1 MSLAAYNKVFFYY
14 LVDTSFNMKAF
25 VNEFPIMEYANFLEL
40 VDGLLEK
47 IAREIE
53 SFKEGL
59 SPEEIEE
66 LRNFSEYELLLEK
79 QKYTLARK
87 QEYLEQRQVQAD
99 NEKEAYRNIIFA
111 KTPAGNPCLMQ
122 DLKDIDEE
130 NYDKFLETL
139 KRLRNNDTD
148 FNAEKQKPLTG
159 SNALKGLYEIKA
171 FQFRLIYMIINK
183 DTVLVILAEDKVKDT
198 TSVKKLRQSAERK
211 ELVKDQIKYYQK
223 AWQDETLR
231 EQIIAKNDHIYEELV
246 RVLSKGRKVK

>member
-87 QEYLEQRQVQAD
+87 QEYLE
-99 NEKEAYRNIIFA
+99 
-111 KTPAGNPCLMQ
+111 
-122 DLKDIDEE
+122 
-130 NYDKFLETL
+130 
-139 KRLRNNDTD
+139 
-148 FNAEKQKPLTG
+148 
-159 SNALKGLYEIKA
+159 
-171 FQFRLIYMIINK
+171 
-183 DTVLVILAEDKVKDT
+183 
-198 TSVKKLRQSAERK
+198 
-211 ELVKDQIKYYQK
+211 
-223 AWQDETLR
+223 
-231 EQIIAKNDHIYEELV
+231 
-246 RVLSKGRKVK
+246 

>member
-87 QEYLEQRQVQAD
+87 QEYLETL
-99 NEKEAYRNIIFA
+99 KEQKENKVSSLRNVIFA

-122 DLKDIDEE
+122 DLKTIYKE
-130 NYDKFLETL
+130 NYDKFLNTL
-139 KRLRNNDTD
+139 ERLRNNDRD
-148 FNAEKQKPLTG
+148 FNSEKQKPMDGG
-159 SNALKGLYEIKA
+159 SCLNGLYEIKDY
-171 FQFRLIYMIINK
+171 QFRLIYMIINK
-183 DTVLVILAEDKVKDT
+183 DTVLAILAEDNIKDT
-198 TSVKKLRQSAERK
+198 SSLKKTRQPFERKLLVSKQVKKYQEQLKDPILRAQILAEN
-211 ELVKDQIKYYQK
+211 EEIYQQLV
-223 AWQDETLR
+223 DE
-231 EQIIAKNDHIYEELV
+231 
-246 RVLSKGRKVK
+246 LSKGRKVK

>member
-1 MSLAAYNKVFFYY
+1 MGLAAYNKVFFYY
-14 LVDTSFNMKAF
+14 LVDASFNMKAF
-25 VNEFPIMEYANFLEL
+25 KEEFPIIEYANFLEL
-40 VDGLLEK
+40 IDGLLDK
-47 IAREIE
+47 IAKEIE
-53 SFKEGL
+53 VFKEGL
-59 SPEEIEE
+59 SAEEIEE
-66 LRNFSEYELLLEK
+66 LRKFPEYKLLLEK
-79 QKYTLARK
+79 QEYALARK
-87 QEYLEQRQVQAD
+87 QEYLEQRQVQVD

-130 NYDKFLETL
+130 NYDKFLGTL

-183 DTVLVILAEDKVKDT
+183 DTVLAILAEDKIKDT
-198 TSVKKLRQSAERK
+198 TSVKKLRQPAERK

-223 AWQDETLR
+223 AWQDEILR
-231 EQIIAKNDHIYEELV
+231 AQIIAENDQIYEELV
-246 RVLSKGRKVK
+246 NELSKGRKVK